1 MAVTVAGRE
10 VHFPDPRSLPEL
22 LIDQADG
29 FEEVGP
35 VDGGNEPHARD
46 HVAHR
51 HVGRDLL
58 VVLEPHD
65 LVGTEP
71 LRLDPLHE
79 PGERRSLLRIAF
91 PQPLQKMNREWGGK
105 RLALESPQ
113 PRFPRFS
120 RLGAD
125 AEQRVGEGVC
135 VLARKP
141 PSDDSLCQP
150 AQVLDQDEPQRD
162 GDRPEL
168 AHRQRLRSLV
178 CRDEPPQRVRF
189 EPAVSMRDE
198 VRGQSIDA
206 WIAGERTGVE
216 LGKLP
221 VVPRRKVLPDL
232 TEVFFDDVEVVDE
245 PFRRGRD
252 RALFPDRVGDRAIGL
267 EEDASVLFQPW
278 KERFSLSKTV
288 RETVLGPQ
296 PLRELLQVLGR
307 IELRANRL
315 FEAGKG
321 EDRVFRFVRRHVSV
335 VSAAESGAS
344 EATSRRSARGR
355 PRREPRRGSRRPQA
369 ALRNPSYLRVAFRT
383 PAAAAASAPRRPATN
398 CAFRVESM
406 RSHSR
411 RTRVIVCRE
420 LALNFPIVFRAAS
433 APSSEN
439 SAIFEPAMF
448 ALFARSFKKLCRQT
462 SFEERRRRREEVL
475 RREDVAVRAPGF
487 PTPAVVFP
495 RDAPALRRVLVLFLR
510 GVEAEPLE
518 EEEEPL
524 SIVPSDS
531 VTGTSLS
538 DLA

>member
-178 CRDEPPQRVRF
+178 CRDEPPRARSCALLGSRRRPRDRTRGGRVRSLSAVEGAVFPF
-189 EPAVSMRDE
+189 ENRARDGARPPAVARTPPGARSNRAPRE
-198 VRGQSIDA
+198 SALRGR
-206 WIAGERTGVE
+206 ERRGSS
-216 LGKLP
+216 LP
-221 VVPRRKVLPDL
+221 VRSPPCLSRV
-232 TEVFFDDVEVVDE
+232 
-245 PFRRGRD
+245 RRG
-252 RALFPDRVGDRAIGL
+252 
-267 EEDASVLFQPW
+267 EWSV
-278 KERFSLSKTV
+278 
-288 RETVLGPQ
+288 
-296 PLRELLQVLGR
+296 
-307 IELRANRL
+307 
-315 FEAGKG
+315 
-321 EDRVFRFVRRHVSV
+321 
-335 VSAAESGAS
+335 
-344 EATSRRSARGR
+344 RGR

-439 SAIFEPAMF
+439 SAIFEPATF
-448 ALFARSFKKLCRQT
+448 ALFARSFKKLCRPT